1 MSAPPHARTALAA
14 GLARLVRL
22 AVLVLLCV
30 WGIFPL
36 YWAFTLS
43 IKQPLDFF
51 NGSLIP
57 FLSFPPTLDSWSDE
71 VIYFVDQYG
80 RDDTGPVLASVDVV
94 QVVRH
99 VDRDAAF
106 GYAHDVE
113 LGGVVRS
120 DLAGPLGGDRPAG
133 IATESDRGGPADA
146 QVGLGGLEIGRASCR
161 ERVCNDV

>member
-1 MSAPPHARTALAA
+1 MSAAPHARIALAA

-80 RDDTGPVLASVDVV
+80 RLSLGRGLFNSTIVSLGSAAVALAL
-94 QVVRH
+94 R
-99 VDRDAAF
+99 A
-106 GYAHDVE
+106 
-113 LGGVVRS
+113 
-120 DLAGPLGGDRPAG
+120 PAG
-133 IATESDRGGPADA
+133 Y
-146 QVGLGGLEIGRASCR
+146 GLAVFGMR
-161 ERVCNDV
+161 